1 MVFRPRGEPLGV
13 VSCPLEWIAQYEI
26 GLLQGLQVGLS
37 VFWPRPGMARARAGC
52 SGRWAGV
59 RVDLAQPAAV
69 SVGNLRR
76 VRSRPQS

>member
-1 MVFRPRGEPLGV
+1 MGV
-13 VSCPLEWIAQYEI
+13 VSCPPEWIVQNEV

-37 VFWPRPGMARARAGC
+37 VFWPRPIIARARAGC

-69 SVGNLRR
+69 SVGNLGR
-76 VRSRPQS
+76 VRSRSHS